1 LELLE
6 TYVKKLE
13 QNQIAERAEVT
24 KKYELRKKIEK
35 LEDEVCFVL
44 IFLVFVRMVFIFDF
58 I

>member
-1 LELLE
+1 MLE

-44 IFLVFVRMVFIFDF
+44 IFLVFVRMFFIFDF